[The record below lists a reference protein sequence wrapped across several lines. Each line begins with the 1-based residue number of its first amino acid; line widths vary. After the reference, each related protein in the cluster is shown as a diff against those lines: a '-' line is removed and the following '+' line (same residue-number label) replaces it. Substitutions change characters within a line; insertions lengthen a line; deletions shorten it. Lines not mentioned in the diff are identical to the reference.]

1 MSSPESVLIVGAS
14 VAGVRT
20 VQALRLAGYD
30 GTITLMGEEPHPPY
44 DKPPLSKELL
54 AADATGEAIP
64 LVTSD
69 QWEALDV
76 HLRLGVRAAALEPS
90 RKIVHT
96 QSGEEIGYDTLVIAT
111 GAIPRTL
118 AAADHLAGVHTLRNL
133 EDAQRLRALLMPG
146 RRAVVIGAGFI
157 GSEFA
162 AAARGHDVDVTMVE
176 AQSEPLS
183 QLLGEAV
190 GASLRGLQ
198 EEHGVRVV
206 TGTQVDRFL
215 GDEQVTGVVLA
226 DGQTLEAD
234 LVVVGIGA
242 RPAVDWLAGSGL
254 PTEDGVMCDDA
265 LRVLGF
271 PDIYSAGDVACR
283 HHPLYG
289 APLRIEHWTNAGD
302 HAALIAAGLTGR
314 PTPASTLPYVWSDQ
328 HGKRIQIVGRPA
340 LGSPELVRGDAV
352 SGDLLA
358 LYGDAG
364 GRLVGALVVDDPR
377 LLMKCRKAILLG
389 VSLQEFESSVV
400 GAS

>member
-1 MSSPESVLIVGAS
+1 MSSPETVLIVGAS

-30 GTITLMGEEPHPPY
+30 GSITLLGDEPHPPY

-64 LVTSD
+64 LLTSD
-69 QWEALDV
+69 ELEALDV
-76 HLRLGVRAAALEPS
+76 DLRLGVRAAALEPR
-90 RKIVHT
+90 RKVVHT
-96 QSGEEIGYDTLVIAT
+96 QCGEQIGYDTLVIAT
-111 GAIPRTL
+111 GATPRTL
-118 AAADHLAGVHTLRNL
+118 AAAEHLAGVHTLRNL
-133 EDAQRLRALLMPG
+133 EDAQSLRALLMPE

-162 AAARGHDVDVTMVE
+162 AAARGHNVEVTMVE

-183 QLLGEAV
+183 QLLGESV
-190 GASLRGLQ
+190 GASLRRLQ
-198 EEHGVRVV
+198 EEHGVRVL

-254 PTEDGVMCDDA
+254 PIEDGVMCDET
-265 LRVLGF
+265 LRVHGF
-271 PDIYSAGDVACR
+271 PDIYSAGDVASR
-283 HHPLYG
+283 HHPLYD
-289 APLRIEHWTNAGD
+289 APVRIEHWTNAGD
-302 HAALIAAGLTGR
+302 HAALIAGAVTGR
-314 PTPASTLPYVWSDQ
+314 PTHAANLPYVWSDQ
-328 HGKRIQIVGRPA
+328 HGKRIQIIGRPS
-340 LGSPELVRGDAV
+340 LGSPDLVQGDAV

-358 LYGDAG
+358 LYGDAE
-364 GRLVGALVVDDPR
+364 GRLVGALVIDDPR
-377 LLMKCRKAILLG
+377 MLMKCRKAILLG
-389 VSLQEFESSVV
+389 ASLQDF
-400 GAS
+400 ASGVTASP